1 MVDCLDVLVRW
12 GRFHRCEVPNVLRV
26 NSKTYCDSVRSVSDW
41 LDKSVIEVTDE
52 PSRIFVL
59 THPLPDR
66 DADVAHA
73 PSNEEVCT
81 VDASLAQFARAVH
94 TWKSGHDFFDHLVS
108 DLQHFSSSA
117 HQQRKMTNPKLFSA
131 LIMAGAST

>member
-1 MVDCLDVLVRW
+1 MT
-12 GRFHRCEVPNVLRV
+12 G
-26 NSKTYCDSVRSVSDW
+26 STG
-41 LDKSVIEVTDE
+41 VIEGTDE

-66 DADVAHA
+66 DADVAYA

-94 TWKSGHDFFDHLVS
+94 TWKSGHYFFDHFVS
-108 DLQHFSSSA
+108 DFQHVLSSA
-117 HQQRKMTNPKLFSA
+117 HQDRKMTYPEFPPFLHSE
-131 LIMAGAST
+131 IVYRH